1 MGAKIAAFLLT
12 TIACLAAAV
21 FLFFAM
27 LLAMNGY
34 SESDGLWGIG
44 AFAMLAVFTALLS
57 GGGAVLMTNRLK
69 AKQFGTAGSLLIAVP
84 VFSIIGSVL
93 EVLCSIIGILVAEF
107 VRKNF

>member
-12 TIACLAAAV
+12 MIACLAAAV
-21 FLFFAM
+21 VLFFAM

-44 AFAMLAVFTALLS
+44 AFSILAVFTALLS
-57 GGGAVLMTNRLK
+57 GGGAVLLVSRLK
-69 AKQFGTAGSLLIAVP
+69 EKQFGTAGSLRIAVLA
-84 VFSIIGSVL
+84 FSIIGTVL
-93 EVLCSIIGILVAEF
+93 ELLGSILGLLVAEF

>member
-12 TIACLAAAV
+12 TITCLAAAV

-44 AFAMLAVFTALLS
+44 AFAILAVLTALLS
-57 GGGAVLMTNRLK
+57 GGGAVLMTNRLM
-69 AKQFGTAGSLLIAVP
+69 AKQFGTASSLLIAVP
-84 VFSIIGSVL
+84 VFSIIGSIL
-93 EVLCSIIGILVAEF
+93 EVLCSIIGLLVAEF